1 MLTVRCAGTDEYGTS
16 TEVRALKE
24 KCTPQEL
31 CDKFYAIHSQVYEWF
46 NISFD
51 VFGRTTTRQ
60 QTEITQDIFLKL
72 KSRGLLHE
80 HTTAQLFCNEHHA
93 FLADRLVEGKCPL
106 CGYGDARGDQ
116 CDRCGKLLDPLEL
129 IQPRCKVDGS
139 APTTRD
145 TNHVFFALDKLQ
157 PEIETLFHDVSGGW
171 PGTAKSITA
180 AWLREGL
187 RPRSITR
194 DIRWGTPVPLSG
206 YENKAIYPWFD
217 ACIGYASITAGYTE
231 RWEEWWRNPDVQLY
245 QFIGKDNV
253 VFHSVIFP
261 ATQIGTGDLWTKL
274 HHLSATD
281 YLMYEGDKFSKG
293 RGIGVFGDSVQ
304 HTGVSAD
311 VWRFYLLSCRPETG
325 DSEFTWDGLVS
336 ANNNMLLK
344 NVGNFVS
351 RVLRFVA
358 KHYDGIPEWTGD
370 LGLKDEVNGLLVQY
384 INELDAVKLRAGLST
399 ALRVSHC
406 GNAFLQSNKLDS
418 RLFAEEPTRCA
429 AVVGLA
435 VNLVHLLAALLA
447 PYMPDTAAAINLQL
461 NTGPLPVQDHW
472 DADSIKPGHEI
483 GMPEH
488 LFRRIDPAKAKEWRK
503 AFNKGQGS
511 SEV

>member
-1 MLTVRCAGTDEYGTS
+1 MY
-16 TEVRALKE
+16 K
-24 KCTPQEL
+24 
-31 CDKFYAIHSQVYEWF
+31 WF

-72 KSRGLLHE
+72 NSRGLLRE
-80 HTTAQLFCNEHHA
+80 ETTMQLFCNEHHS

-106 CGYGDARGDQ
+106 CNYPDARGDQ

-139 APTTRD
+139 TPTTKD
-145 TNHVFFALDKLQ
+145 TKHVFLALDKLQ
-157 PEIETLFHDVSGGW
+157 PEVETLFHNVSAGW
-171 PGTAKSITA
+171 PSTAKSITA

-187 RPRSITR
+187 KKRSITR
-194 DIRWGTPVPLSG
+194 DIRWGTQVPLTG

-231 RWEEWWRNPDVQLY
+231 RWEEWWRDPDVQLY
-245 QFIGKDNV
+245 QFVGKDNV

-261 ATQIGTGDLWTKL
+261 ATQIGTGDVWTRL

-281 YLMYEGDKFSKG
+281 YLMYEGGKFSKG
-293 RGIGVFGDSVQ
+293 RGVGVFGDSVQ
-304 HTGVSAD
+304 QTGVPAD

-325 DSEFTWDGLVS
+325 DSEFTWDGLIQ
-336 ANNNMLLK
+336 ANNNILLK
-344 NVGNFVS
+344 NIGNFVS
-351 RVLRFVA
+351 RVLRFLA
-358 KHYDGIPEWTGD
+358 KHYHSVPEWTGGS
-370 LGLKDEVNGLLVQY
+370 GLKSEVNGLLMQY
-384 INELDAVKLRAGLST
+384 ISELDAVKLRAGLLT
-399 ALRVSHC
+399 ALRVSQC

-418 RLFAEEPTRCA
+418 KLFAGDPARCA

-447 PYMPDTAAAINLQL
+447 PYLPDTAAAINSQL
-461 NTGPLPVQDHW
+461 HIGPLSIPGRW
-472 DADSIKPGHEI
+472 DADSINPGHEI
-483 GMPEH
+483 GAPEH
-488 LFRRIDPAKAKEWRK
+488 LFRHIDPAKAKEWRQ
-503 AFNKGQGS
+503 AFGSGQGS